1 MVFIAGEGSVVV
13 VVSWIVLCIYGGV
26 AIILYLAVAVYTPTV
41 FINISHNYD
50 Y

>member
-1 MVFIAGEGSVVV
+1 VVFIAGAGSVVA
-13 VVSWIVLCIYGGV
+13 VVSWICIYGGV

>member
-1 MVFIAGEGSVVV
+1 MVFIAGAGSVVV
-13 VVSWIVLCIYGGV
+13 VVSWICIVYGGV

-41 FINISHNYD
+41 FINNSHNYD